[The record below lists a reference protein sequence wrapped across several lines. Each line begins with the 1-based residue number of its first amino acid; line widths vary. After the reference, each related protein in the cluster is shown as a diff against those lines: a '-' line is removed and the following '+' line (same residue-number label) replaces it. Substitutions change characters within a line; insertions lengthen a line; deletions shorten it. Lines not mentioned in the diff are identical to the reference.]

1 MNSQTNTMRKAA
13 RTKRAARP
21 RHKVAKSQRQYT
33 YRRGRDGV
41 DDTWDI
47 HDPYGKFVVSIRFW
61 DDIESDEA
69 TETEGRAQLI
79 VKTLNAG
86 YWW

>member
-1 MNSQTNTMRKAA
+1 MAQCRKKQV
-13 RTKRAARP
+13 RR
-21 RHKVAKSQRQYT
+21 YT
-33 YRRGRDGV
+33 YRPGQDGV

-61 DDIESDEA
+61 DSIPGDAAKAEA
-69 TETEGRAQLI
+69 RAKLI